1 MITEIVI
8 KKVQKTTTNIDHM
21 VKDTKEDNEDKV
33 DIIKEMALLM
43 KVVSNSTMRTLE
55 LMIALSDRTREVAE
69 KVDIKNIKGH
79 SEIFTTLE
87 RSTTHLKST

>member
-8 KKVQKTTTNIDHM
+8 KKVQKTTTNKDHM

-33 DIIKEMALLM
+33 EIIKEMALPM
-43 KVVSNSTMRTLE
+43 KVVSNSTMRNLE
-55 LMIALSDRTREVAE
+55 LMIVLSDHTREVAE
-69 KVDIKNIKGH
+69 KVVIKNIKGH
-79 SEIFTTLE
+79 SVIFTTFA